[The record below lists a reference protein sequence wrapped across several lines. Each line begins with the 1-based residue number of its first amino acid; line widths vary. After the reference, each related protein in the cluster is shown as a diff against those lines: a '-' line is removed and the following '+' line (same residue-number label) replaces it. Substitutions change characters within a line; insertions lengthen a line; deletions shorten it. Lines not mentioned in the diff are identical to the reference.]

1 MVPCP
6 DPTAPGARGSLEKF
20 SAQSLARQVRKSA
33 YYLKMLG
40 ISSKHLVIKSHD
52 VILGCIQGENGKR
65 VLFFF
70 FFWLTFI
77 HIQSYLKS
85 LSLANRVFLF

>member
-1 MVPCP
+1 MVLCP
-6 DPTAPGARGSLEKF
+6 DPTAPGARRSLEKF
-20 SAQSLARQVRKSA
+20 SAQSLVRQVRKSA

-70 FFWLTFI
+70 FWLTFI

-85 LSLANRVFLF
+85 LSLANKVFLF

>member
-65 VLFFF
+65 VLF
-70 FFWLTFI
+70 
-77 HIQSYLKS
+77 
-85 LSLANRVFLF
+85 LANVYPHSILPEIVIVSK

>member
-1 MVPCP
+1 MVLCP
-6 DPTAPGARGSLEKF
+6 DPTAPGARRSLEKF
-20 SAQSLARQVRKSA
+20 SAQSLVRQVRKSA

-70 FFWLTFI
+70 F
-77 HIQSYLKS
+77 
-85 LSLANRVFLF
+85 LANVYPHSILPEIVIVSK

>member
-6 DPTAPGARGSLEKF
+6 DPTAPGARRSLEKF

-70 FFWLTFI
+70 FF
-77 HIQSYLKS
+77 
-85 LSLANRVFLF
+85 LANVYPHSILPEIVIVSK